1 MALIERPSV
10 IADEL
15 GIVATKLDD
24 ALAAVVTILTERL
37 QGGEP
42 KQRAIAVVRNNM
54 IDLRCDCRHAARKT
68 HLAKRLLAQLMTPPL
83 FPATMRIPIVP
94 SNGSSATCCHSKKE
108 ERQSFA
114 RRADC
119 PRALALFSGKTV
131 PHTVLPENALHA
143 KDARLF
149 GHFSGQIRIL
159 PCEDQGFV
167 EQNSKQRKI

>member
-119 PRALALFSGKTV
+119 PRALALFFRQDGASHGTAGKRAARQGRPTFRAFLGANQNLTV
-131 PHTVLPENALHA
+131 
-143 KDARLF
+143 
-149 GHFSGQIRIL
+149 
-159 PCEDQGFV
+159 
-167 EQNSKQRKI
+167 